1 MGKFTI
7 FVSISNT
14 TTMKRF
20 LLVSALLLASVSL
33 FAAKP
38 FKVTNGS
45 LDVLKQDATATWS
58 IDLSEAQFV
67 NNGVFAKENK
77 GDFKTWCED
86 DYDER
91 VRLMNEAFFEAFNQ
105 YSKGLKLVNEGDAP
119 YKVVLKVNTFERSQ
133 GPGVMGSCY
142 ISIYG
147 TFTVVDTATGET
159 ALEVEVNNVKGDTDF
174 VETDRFPK
182 TMNWFCRDLFKLKK

>member
-1 MGKFTI
+1 
-7 FVSISNT
+7 
-14 TTMKRF
+14 MKRI
-20 LLVSALLLASVSL
+20 LLVSALMLACVSL

-38 FKVTNGS
+38 MKVSKGS
-45 LDVLKQDATATWS
+45 LDVLKQDATATWT

-67 NNGVFAKENK
+67 NNGIFAKEKK

-86 DYDER
+86 DYDVR
-91 VRLMNEAFFEAFNQ
+91 VQLMNDEFFKAFNN
-105 YSKGLKLVNEGDAP
+105 YSNGLKLVNEGEAP
-119 YKVVLKVNTFERSQ
+119 YNVILKVNTFERSQ
-133 GPGVMGSCY
+133 GPGIAGSCY

-147 TFTVVDTATGET
+147 TFTVVDAASGET
-159 ALEVEVNNVKGDTDF
+159 VLEVQVNNVKGDTDF

>member
-1 MGKFTI
+1 
-7 FVSISNT
+7 
-14 TTMKRF
+14 MKRI

-38 FKVTNGS
+38 LKVSKGS
-45 LDVLKQDATATWS
+45 LDVFKQDVTATWT

-67 NNGVFAKENK
+67 NNGVFSKENK
-77 GDFKTWCED
+77 GDFKTWCEG

-91 VRLMNEAFFEAFNQ
+91 VRLMNEAFFEAFNEK
-105 YSKGLKLVNEGDAP
+105 SPGMKLVNEGEAP
-119 YKVVLKVNTFERSQ
+119 YKVILKVNTFERSQ

-147 TFTVVDTATGET
+147 TLSVLDSATGET
-159 ALEVEVNNVKGDTDF
+159 ALEVNVNNVKGDTDF
-174 VETDRFPK
+174 NETDRIPK

>member
-1 MGKFTI
+1 MKRLL
-7 FVSISNT
+7 FVSV
-14 TTMKRF
+14 F
-20 LLVSALLLASVSL
+20 LLASVSL

-38 FKVTNGS
+38 FKVNKGS
-45 LDVLKQDATATWS
+45 LGVLKQEATATWT
-58 IDLSEAQFV
+58 IDLSEACFV

-77 GDFKTWCED
+77 GDFKTWCEE

-91 VRLMNEAFFEAFNQ
+91 VRLMNEAFFGAFNH
-105 YSKGLKLVNEGDAP
+105 YSTGLKLVNEGDAP

-133 GPGVMGSCY
+133 GPGLTGSCY

-147 TFTVVDTATGET
+147 TFRVVDSASGET
-159 ALEVEVNNVKGDTDF
+159 ALEIQVNNVKGDTDF

-182 TMNWFCRDLFKLKK
+182 TMNWFCRDLFKLK

>member
-1 MGKFTI
+1 
-7 FVSISNT
+7 
-14 TTMKRF
+14 MKRI
-20 LLVSALLLASVSL
+20 LLVSAFMLACVSL

-38 FKVTNGS
+38 MKVSKGS
-45 LDVLKQDATATWS
+45 LDVLKQDATATWT

-67 NNGVFAKENK
+67 NNGIFAKEKK

-86 DYDER
+86 DYDVR
-91 VRLMNEAFFEAFNQ
+91 VQLMNDEFFKAFNN
-105 YSKGLKLVNEGDAP
+105 YSNGLKLVNEGEAP
-119 YKVVLKVNTFERSQ
+119 YNVILKVNTFERSQ
-133 GPGVMGSCY
+133 GPGIAGSCY

-147 TFTVVDTATGET
+147 TFTVVDAASGET
-159 ALEVEVNNVKGDTDF
+159 VLEVQVNNVKGDTDF